1 MWHVGTL
8 KKYERGAEILT
19 N

>member
-1 MWHVGTL
+1 MGYL
-8 KKYERGAEILT
+8 KKYERGAGILT